1 MCVCVYTHTYTYTYT
16 YIHINHTHIL
26 IVCVC
31 VCNIYIYIHINHTC
45 ILSIYINTSKKQ
57 LKQGAL
63 GRRAQ
68 GPLCGSGWGGITNY
82 LQGNFFL
89 RFLYMEL
96 SYFLSFALYAS
107 KAQGWVWCGK
117 MTVLP
122 SSFECL
128 LLTLLP
134 VHVHMHHTHILIR
147 CVTVLRTFI
156 NMFTDGICTSSDVCV
171 PAS

>member
-1 MCVCVYTHTYTYTYT
+1 M
-16 YIHINHTHIL
+16 
-26 IVCVC
+26 CVC

-45 ILSIYINTSKKQ
+45 ILIIYINTSKKQ
-57 LKQGAL
+57 FKQGNSCVREKSPGAP
-63 GRRAQ
+63 G
-68 GPLCGSGWGGITNY
+68 GSGWGGITNY

-147 CVTVLRTFI
+147 CVTVLRTFVK
-156 NMFTDGICTSSDVCV
+156 MFTDGICTSSDVCV